1 MPLKAPPRFPTVIA
15 SPSTFYSE
23 PGRATKVDEPRPPAA
38 APDPFATTTRDR
50 KGPTQQTHQY
60 RHRPNRLAPV
70 LRGPRWRSPPVGR
83 HALELPVEM
92 TMMTTAEAAQL
103 EGAALAK

>member
-1 MPLKAPPRFPTVIA
+1 M
-15 SPSTFYSE
+15 S
-23 PGRATKVDEPRPPAA
+23 RARLQLLQIHLRPP
-38 APDPFATTTRDR
+38 TRDR
-50 KGPTQQTHQY
+50 QGPTQQTHQY

-70 LRGPRWRSPPVGR
+70 LRGPRRRSPPVGR